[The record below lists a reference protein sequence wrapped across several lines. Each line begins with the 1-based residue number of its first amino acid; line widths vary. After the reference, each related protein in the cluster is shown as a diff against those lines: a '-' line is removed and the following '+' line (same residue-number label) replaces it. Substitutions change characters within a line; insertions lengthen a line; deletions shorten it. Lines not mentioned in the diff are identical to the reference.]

1 MMRTTEQADATDGAW
16 EAWVAEHADI
26 YSNSL
31 AAQKV
36 LLEAAV
42 RFVAAIEHQPVVSR
56 MGAFFLLHAH
66 LGLTP
71 AQVGAALGRTDRA
84 MRTVQ
89 ALSAVDLLDSIWREL
104 GRHRTPKLLPEH
116 AGPVA
121 KYLVEHPGCTV
132 AQTLTFVREVL
143 HIDIDRKA
151 LRRFSKTYNL
161 DVFRAPADG
170 EDEDGERPF
179 PWDAPTSE
187 EPFSCSHSPSG

>member
-1 MMRTTEQADATDGAW
+1 MAKTIEQTDATDAAW
-16 EAWVAEHADI
+16 QAWATEHADLLG
-26 YSNSL
+26 NSL

-42 RFVAAIEHQPVVSR
+42 RFVAAIEHHPVVCR

-71 AQVGAALGRTDRA
+71 AQVGAAMGRTDRA

-121 KYLVEHPGCTV
+121 KFLVEHPGCTV
-132 AQTLTFVREVL
+132 AQTLAFIREVL

-161 DVFRAPADG
+161 GVFRTPTNE

-179 PWDAPTSE
+179 SWDAPTSE
-187 EPFSCSHSPSG
+187 EPFSCSRSPSG